1 MYNPIGNHPLDS
13 DVSTFFQDHGI
24 ILAFVRDED
33 KIQKLREALQSLD
46 SNTPIRDAVIA
57 QIFAIGISFQRPILL
72 ELAKDLDCW
81 NSPLIKNNPVWVE
94 YIYEKCINSTDGPS
108 QEVFDCLLRAA
119 KSSDTEMIA
128 DLIHLGLVDKDAFED
143 VDKKMDRVG
152 IAIKTYLRLCENTGV
167 SRHRA
172 LDMICEA
179 ICSTNVIYNRKYAE
193 PFVKLLDS
201 QLRDYVP
208 SFEFVNTI
216 ASQSGI
222 DKSDIPFYKQSY
234 LAVLNKTKTTL
245 NADEKRML
253 MTHLPFFPDET
264 FAFIKWLPLRVL
276 TSPAFTNVLENTLH
290 GEWLN
295 NAIHLEKP
303 FKAWVEIIVKDDY
316 FASTRLLN
324 PEMRNCSGECA
335 SMITCQIIEA
345 NGEPVV
351 IADDR
356 EAQVSHLI
364 LKNQSKAGISD
375 LSIYADALKS
385 NSVARSMI
393 RAYNKIAEVNH
404 EDANVSLTSNEQ
416 KIQFMACNL
425 LAEMYYMK
433 DKNKPVNEK
442 TPFHQAMKIRDGS
455 GNKLYSH
462 DSHLRIILSEMK
474 PESMLEHISEPA
486 MRRSFLIFMLKNKD
500 IPMSF
505 ATKLK
510 PVDRRALLEKDFE
523 L

>member
-1 MYNPIGNHPLDS
+1 
-13 DVSTFFQDHGI
+13 
-24 ILAFVRDED
+24 
-33 KIQKLREALQSLD
+33 
-46 SNTPIRDAVIA
+46 
-57 QIFAIGISFQRPILL
+57 
-72 ELAKDLDCW
+72 
-81 NSPLIKNNPVWVE
+81 
-94 YIYEKCINSTDGPS
+94 
-108 QEVFDCLLRAA
+108 
-119 KSSDTEMIA
+119 
-128 DLIHLGLVDKDAFED
+128 
-143 VDKKMDRVG
+143 
-152 IAIKTYLRLCENTGV
+152 
-167 SRHRA
+167 
-172 LDMICEA
+172 
-179 ICSTNVIYNRKYAE
+179 
-193 PFVKLLDS
+193 
-201 QLRDYVP
+201 
-208 SFEFVNTI
+208 
-216 ASQSGI
+216 
-222 DKSDIPFYKQSY
+222 
-234 LAVLNKTKTTL
+234 
-245 NADEKRML
+245 
-253 MTHLPFFPDET
+253 
-264 FAFIKWLPLRVL
+264 
-276 TSPAFTNVLENTLH
+276 
-290 GEWLN
+290 
-295 NAIHLEKP
+295 
-303 FKAWVEIIVKDDY
+303 
-316 FASTRLLN
+316 
-324 PEMRNCSGECA
+324 
-335 SMITCQIIEA
+335 MITCQIIEA

-356 EAQVSHLI
+356 EAQVAHLI
-364 LKNQSKAGISD
+364 LKNKSKVGISD

-404 EDANVSLTSNEQ
+404 EDANVSLISNEQ

-462 DSHLRIILSEMK
+462 DSHLRIILSEIK